1 MNDHLISLFVAVPMF
16 AGIVL
21 LLLHGKAMAQR
32 VVALVFLAAMVVLA
46 GYALGDIYEGPD
58 VPGKVLVSQMSNWP
72 APFGITIAVDTL
84 SAVML
89 LIADLVTFCVVL
101 YCAFQL
107 PKRVE
112 QAFFY
117 PLTLFLLFGVHW
129 SFVTGDLFNLF
140 VSFEIMLMSSYALFV
155 LGTRRE
161 QIRQA
166 YKYIVL
172 NLIGSTLFVTCA
184 GLLYGQL
191 GTLNMADITRIAL
204 GGNLPPASVP
214 IIVLLLVVFGG
225 KTAIFPVWYWL
236 PETYPTLPAPVG
248 ALFAGLLTKVG
259 AYVMIRV
266 FVMMFGSAPQVAPV
280 IGPVILVCSGVTMF
294 VGVLGAV
301 SMHSVRRILSIH
313 IISQVGYMILGIGLM
328 TNAAVAGAIFF
339 ILNNMVVKCCLF
351 LCGGLMRDHAGSDDL
366 DEIGGLLRRSP
377 WLATLFFIAALSL
390 AGLPPFSGFFGKFM
404 LVRESFATGRG
415 LLAVAAIAT
424 SLFTLLSMLKIW
436 SYGFWSPARGAHE
449 RRPGRVPSTSG
460 GLVAVAI
467 MVSVALSMGLGA
479 QFYFNICMGASRSL
493 VDPRPYIRAVL
504 GQEHTPMSPNV
515 VDAKHDD
522 AVASADRREQR

>member
-21 LLLHGKAMAQR
+21 LLLHGKTMAQR
-32 VVALVFLAAMVVLA
+32 WVALLFLSTMIAFSGCVL
-46 GYALGDIYEGPD
+46 YRVYQGPD
-58 VPGKVLVSQMSNWP
+58 IPGVVIVSQMSNWP
-72 APFGITIAVDTL
+72 APFGITMAVDTL
-84 SAVML
+84 SAIML
-89 LIADLVTFCVVL
+89 LVADAVTFCVVL

-117 PLTLFLLFGVHW
+117 PLALFLLFGVHW

-140 VSFEIMLMSSYALFV
+140 VSFEIMLMASYALFV
-155 LGTRRE
+155 LGTRRD

-166 YKYIVL
+166 YKYIIL

-191 GTLNMADITRIAL
+191 GTLNMADITRIGL
-204 GGNLPPASVP
+204 EGNLPPASVP
-214 IIVLLLVVFGG
+214 IIAMLLIVFGG

-236 PETYPTLPAPVG
+236 PETYPSLPAPVG

-280 IGPVILVCSGVTMF
+280 VGPIILICSGITMF

-301 SMHSVRRILSIH
+301 SMHTVRRILSIH
-313 IISQVGYMILGIGLM
+313 IISQVGYMILGVGLM

-339 ILNNMVVKCCLF
+339 ILHNMVVKSCLF
-351 LCGGLMRDHAGSDDL
+351 LCGGLMRDHAGTDDL
-366 DEIGGLLRRSP
+366 NEIGGLLRRSP
-377 WLATLFFIAALSL
+377 WLAALFFIAGLSL
-390 AGLPPFSGFFGKFM
+390 AGLPPFSGFFGKFV
-404 LVRESFATGRG
+404 LIRESFETGRG
-415 LLAVAAIAT
+415 ALAVVAIAT

-436 SYGFWSPARGAHE
+436 SYGFWSPSRGAHV
-449 RRPGRVPSTSG
+449 RHTGRAPHTGG
-460 GLVAVAI
+460 GLAAIALLVAI
-467 MVSVALSMGLGA
+467 ALSMGFGA
-479 QFYFNICMGASRSL
+479 QQYFHICMGASRSL
-493 VDPRPYIRAVL
+493 VDPRPYMRAVI
-504 GQEHTPMSPNV
+504 GADHTPLSGNV
-515 VDAKHDD
+515 TDSKGDGAP
-522 AVASADRREQR
+522 ADRRVRS